1 MIVRVERKERFISHL
16 VNSKEEKRGER
27 GIREKREELELELE
41 EEEIQSRGKGENPH
55 YYGIV

>member
-16 VNSKEEKRGER
+16 VNSREEKS
-27 GIREKREELELELE
+27 EELELKLE
-41 EEEIQSRGKGENPH
+41 GGEISSRGKGENPH